1 MTAALHVEL
10 CAVQPALKRASW
22 LHKESSCLVWAI
34 VFERVSASARIA
46 DYDDIQQTHAVALI
60 GHWDSVLDRR
70 PGLEPLLQ
78 NRGQQAY
85 DRGFAS
91 SAHEREE
98 QEDIFFS
105 CESLRS
111 VKKSD

>member
-10 CAVQPALKRASW
+10 CAVQLALKRASW

-34 VFERVSASARIA
+34 VFECVSASARIA
-46 DYDDIQQTHAVALI
+46 DYDEVQQTHAVALI

-78 NRGQQAY
+78 NRGQQAN

-91 SAHEREE
+91 SHTEE
-98 QEDIFFS
+98 EGHS
-105 CESLRS
+105 PVLLLLLL
-111 VKKSD
+111 